1 MFSEAKNVRSES
13 TTDHIMTLAH
23 IWKDSHILPSN
34 QCKNMRNLSNKI
46 LVTVKYQTAKLI
58 KGDLRRINNY
68 LSALF
73 LNLAK

>member
-58 KGDLRRINNY
+58 KGDLRWINNY
-68 LSALF
+68 LSVLF
-73 LNLAK
+73 LNLVK